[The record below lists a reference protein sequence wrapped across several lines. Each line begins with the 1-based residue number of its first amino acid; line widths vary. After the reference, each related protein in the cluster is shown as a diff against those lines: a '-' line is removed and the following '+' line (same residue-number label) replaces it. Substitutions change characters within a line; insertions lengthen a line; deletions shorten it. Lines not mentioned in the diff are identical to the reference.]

1 MKVVPS
7 RTLAEVWREGG
18 SLAEEEW
25 LKMHPEPVL
34 LERRIP
40 GTEGELPPALSAA
53 GGRSRFSTRRID
65 GRAFGRPSTGS
76 LDIVPD
82 ARVVFLGKRGGSGF
96 EKMISVGRAPNMDI
110 VIADESV
117 SKFHAFFSREGAATT
132 LEDVGSTN
140 GTFAEAKPLDPHQPV
155 TLSPGDRI
163 VFGRGPAFSFFPARD
178 FYAAVVAG
186 QTADRPAT

>member
-18 SLAEEEW
+18 SLSEEEW
-25 LKMHPEPVL
+25 LKLHAEPVL
-34 LERRIP
+34 LERRVS
-40 GTEGELPPALSAA
+40 GAEGELPPALSAA

-65 GRAFGRPSTGS
+65 GRSYGRPSSGN
-76 LDIVPD
+76 LEIVPE
-82 ARVVFLGKRGGSGF
+82 ARVVFLTKRGGSGF

-110 VIADESV
+110 VIADDSV
-117 SKFHAFFSREGAATT
+117 SKFHAFFSIEGSAIL

-140 GTFAEAKPLDPHQPV
+140 GTFSEAKPLDPHQPV
-155 TLSPGDRI
+155 PLSPGDRI

-178 FYAAVVAG
+178 FFAAVVAG
-186 QTADRPAT
+186 QAAS